1 MLKSNANNGCGSK
14 AYFKTNEVYLSLL
27 LSFCGGVLFVNSANA
42 APAFW
47 SKERVQPI
55 YIYDSVHGGTKQ
67 YFLTPLEACVY
78 ALPES
83 YVSPGYSEVTFS
95 NPRAIPGGCVFHA
108 FVLRVP
114 SGEILVDSDDEY
126 PGYYFASMVCP
137 YPGWEQSGD
146 WCERVRPARFD
157 QCNKVGNPLIPAG
170 GCKYQVETDYEAPT
184 KGDLSLNVQRQYS
197 SENPLTYDGPLG
209 TNWFLVEFGRYLT
222 FYSETG
228 TDYVLATRALGDVH
242 LFTLSAG
249 SVDSEA
255 GDSDRLQAAPGTG
268 NGAAWQY
275 FDSQTNSTELYDSAG
290 RLISITRPS
299 GNSYQLSYEANQLT
313 IIDSFGRQISL
324 ELRADGRISK
334 MIDLVGGHY
343 MYGYDEDATAS
354 NNPSG
359 RLTSVSYPDGSI
371 RRYNY
376 EPEALSRSQFQ
387 VQDVLVPGTPT
398 FENTIRMNLTV
409 SDEEAFAA
417 AGRNPAVLLGSRASA
432 KLTGI
437 TDENGDR
444 YATFGYNFIGH
455 ATSTEHAGGTSHF
468 TAKPDSS
475 LTSSTVTDPSG
486 TTSTYQFVN
495 VAGVKR
501 VKSISR
507 PCATSSCSGND
518 VRSFGY
524 DSNGNVKTLA
534 DFNGVITW
542 FDYDAARNLE
552 ITRIEAQGRPEERT
566 ITTTWHSTFRL
577 PATITE
583 PGRVTEF
590 IYDNATG
597 NMLSKTL
604 RDTQTNKSRVWT
616 YSYTTA
622 LDYTLPNLPKTA
634 NGPRTDVADVTTYG
648 YYTNGD
654 LKTITNALSH
664 ATEITSYDG
673 NGRAT
678 GITDPNGIVTTITY
692 FPRGWLHTSN
702 VAGEI
707 TTYEYDGVGQ
717 VTRITSPSGVVVR
730 FVYDAAHR
738 LTDIYDAQE
747 NHIHYTLDNMGNRVT
762 EEVLNSASQ
771 LITTKRREFDALNR
785 LWHDIGALNQT
796 TTYSYDAMGN
806 LTSVDGPLASNTDE
820 TKFEYDALNRRTTA
834 IDALLG
840 VTRFSFDALDQLT
853 RVTDPRN
860 LVTQYT
866 VNALGDVTKL
876 ESPDTAVT
884 DKTYDEAGNVK
895 TSANARGIVATYTYD
910 ALNRVT
916 RISYSSNGGTIDF
929 TYDVGLHALGKLTGM
944 TDSSGTTQWT
954 YNSKGR
960 VASRVQTVSGQSG
973 NLTTQYGY
981 DNGGNLA
988 LITYPSGKVL
998 TYGYR
1003 DGRIDSIL
1011 LDNAPIMTGV
1021 TYQPFGPVK
1030 GWTWGNGVQYSRLFD
1045 SDGRIYS
1052 YPFGD
1057 SARVLGYDDA
1067 SRIRSSTD
1075 SASAQTFGYDA
1086 LDRLTD
1092 WVAPYNQQTY
1102 GYDATGNR
1110 TLLGTGSNLY
1120 GYSVD
1125 AASNRLTSVAG
1136 PTSRNYIY
1144 DEVGN
1149 INYDGSRTFG
1159 FDARNNISSSYTT
1172 DGTTTYQLNGWN
1184 QRVRKSGPTVKTGAT
1199 VFAYDERGHFIGEY
1213 DSTGKMIEET
1223 IYIGDLPVAVSR

>member
-1 MLKSNANNGCGSK
+1 MKIEKLVLTYQPAEVVGRSPIRDMLNQALVVCVFFSIAYGQAHASGYQSNIIWTHLQNHNDAYSTDSMDLCVQAAEGREIPPRAKDVKLYVVTHQEQAGDNWSTRYECRMMYTYRIDDNPANDYPVDFLVNAMYQSCGPG
-14 AYFKTNEVYLSLL
+14 TL
-27 LSFCGGVLFVNSANA
+27 LS
-42 APAFW
+42 
-47 SKERVQPI
+47 
-55 YIYDSVHGGTKQ
+55 
-67 YFLTPLEACVY
+67 
-78 ALPES
+78 
-83 YVSPGYSEVTFS
+83 
-95 NPRAIPGGCVFHA
+95 
-108 FVLRVP
+108 
-114 SGEILVDSDDEY
+114 Y
-126 PGYYFASMVCP
+126 PYGVCP
-137 YPGWEQSGD
+137 TAPDKEPETCG
-146 WCERVRPARFD
+146 AM
-157 QCNKVGNPLIPAG
+157 VGNPINGARG
-170 GCKYQVETDYEAPT
+170 NKRQSEVDYVAP
-184 KGDLSLNVQRQYS
+184 
-197 SENPLTYDGPLG
+197 DG
-209 TNWFLVEFGRYLT
+209 LT
-222 FYSETG
+222 FERFYDSSISQRLVGMTG
-228 TDYVLATRALGDVH
+228 ASWSNTFEG
-242 LFTLSAG
+242 
-249 SVDSEA
+249 
-255 GDSDRLQAAPGTG
+255 RLTFVGTG
-268 NGAAWQY
+268 EGAVVLVHRPNRQVLPFKRINGGWVPDADIGDTLIESSDADGYPSWKFVTATDTAEVYDFEGRLRTVTNRAGHVVSLSYGNVVNPTNIAAQEMILIRVT
-275 FDSQTNSTELYDSAG
+275 SSAG
-290 RLISITRPS
+290 RQIDFTYEDGSSTLRTMTDPNGGVYTYAHDPQTNNLVSVTYPNGATRTYLYNEPLYTS
-299 GNSYQLSYEANQLT
+299 GT
-313 IIDSFGRQISL
+313 IIPN
-324 ELRADGRISK
+324 A
-334 MIDLVGGHY
+334 
-343 MYGYDEDATAS
+343 
-354 NNPSG
+354 
-359 RLTSVSYPDGSI
+359 
-371 RRYNY
+371 
-376 EPEALSRSQFQ
+376 
-387 VQDVLVPGTPT
+387 
-398 FENTIRMNLTV
+398 
-409 SDEEAFAA
+409 
-417 AGRNPAVLLGSRASA
+417 
-432 KLTGI
+432 LTGI
-437 TDENGDR
+437 VDENGVR
-444 YATFGYNFIGH
+444 YATWAYDVNGR
-455 ATSTEHAGGTSHF
+455 AVSSEHGDGGVDKTTLAYTFS
-468 TAKPDSS
+468 APG
-475 LTSSTVTDPSG
+475 VQYPSG
-486 TTSTYQFVN
+486 TTVTDALGTSRIYTFSTIQGAN
-495 VAGVKR
+495 KLTGQSQASGAGCGPAAAN
-501 VKSISR
+501 I
-507 PCATSSCSGND
+507 T
-518 VRSFGY
+518 Y
-524 DSNGNVKTLA
+524 DDNGLVKTRT
-534 DFNGVITW
+534 DFNGVTTW
-542 FDYDAARNLE
+542 FDYGVTRNLE
-552 ITRIEAQGRPEERT
+552 LARIEAQGRPEQRI
-566 ITTTWHSTFRL
+566 ITTTWHPTFRL

-583 PGRVTEF
+583 PGRVTENV
-590 IYDNATG
+590 YDDTSG
-597 NMLSKTL
+597 NLLSRTV
-604 RDTQTNKSRVWT
+604 RDTATNKTRVWT
-616 YSYTTA
+616 YGYTTLA
-622 LDYTLPNLPKTA
+622 DNTLPNQLKTV
-634 NGPRTDVADVTTYG
+634 NGPRTDVNDVTSYE

-654 LKTITNALSH
+654 LRKFTNALGH

-678 GITDPNGIVTTITY
+678 GITDPNGIVTTVTY

-717 VTRITSPSGVVVR
+717 VTRITSPSGAVVR

-738 LTDIYDAQE
+738 LTDIYDAQG
-747 NHIHYTLDNMGNRVT
+747 NRIHYTLDNMGNRVT
-762 EEVLNSASQ
+762 EEVFNSASQ

-796 TTYSYDAMGN
+796 TTYGYDAVGN

-840 VTRFSFDALDQLT
+840 VTSFSFDALDQLT

-895 TSANARGIVATYTYD
+895 TSTNARGIVATYTYD

-929 TYDVGLHALGKLTGM
+929 TYDVGLNALGKLSTM
-944 TDSSGTTQWT
+944 TDGSGTTQWT

-960 VASRVQTVSGQSG
+960 VASRVQTVSGQIG

-998 TYGYR
+998 AYGYR

-1011 LDNAPIMTGV
+1011 LDNAPIMTSV

-1057 SARVLGYDDA
+1057 SIRVLGYDDA
-1067 SRIRSSTD
+1067 SRIRSSID

-1110 TLLGTGSNLY
+1110 TLLGTGSNQY
-1120 GYSVD
+1120 GYTVD
-1125 AASNRLTSVAG
+1125 TASNRLLNVAG

-1159 FDARNNISSSYTT
+1159 FDSRNNISSSYTT

-1199 VFAYDERGHFIGEY
+1199 VFAYDEHGHLIGEY

-1223 IYIGDLPVAVSR
+1223 IYLGDLPVAVSR